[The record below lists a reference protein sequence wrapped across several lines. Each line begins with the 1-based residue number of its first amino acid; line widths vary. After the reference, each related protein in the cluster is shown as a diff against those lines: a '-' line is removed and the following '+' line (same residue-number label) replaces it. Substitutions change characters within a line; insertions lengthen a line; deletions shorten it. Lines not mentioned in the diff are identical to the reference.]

1 VFSLASICKQWPD
14 YSIDIVPSQS
24 SILSMKVRQKAN
36 SNRVWQF
43 LDSARLLPDSLDNL
57 AKCFLG
63 REKLKDSID
72 YETLHLNPR
81 RYEYLKTDCV
91 LLYDV
96 LSEYFRLLY
105 DKIGGVSGISAASTS
120 LATYRASYQRKS
132 IPEVSEKGAALA
144 RLGYYGGR
152 CEPFRRGFGSP
163 QELAEADGNVVR
175 PSESLNCYDVN
186 SMYPWAMKQAQPVE
200 ELKGLDGYHPELTGF
215 VDCTVE
221 VRDCHIPVLPC
232 RAENKLL
239 FPVGRFRGTFSTA
252 ELRLAEEVGQLASVD
267 YHDAVYFKTE
277 HIFDEYVDT
286 LYAFRDK
293 RKKDWSL
300 PLDRVAKIGL
310 NTLYGKF
317 GSQEV
322 RETIHISPTLDD
334 VLDKQMEPLP
344 SSLGVDCYIERTQT
358 NASYMLP
365 QIAAWIT
372 ALARCRLVR
381 ALLDAGPEAYYCD
394 TDSIFTPASISGL
407 GSSLGEWKNE
417 YLADPIVYAYFLA
430 PKVYVLRHASGR
442 VTNKAKGFSRFGE
455 RMPAELVDVLR
466 SGESVEVS
474 RFAKVRSVIR
484 GDFGLIFSRKQCH
497 FDYEKRIFRSDGT
510 SVPRRIETA

>member
-1 VFSLASICKQWPD
+1 
-14 YSIDIVPSQS
+14 
-24 SILSMKVRQKAN
+24 MKVRQKAN

-63 REKLKDSID
+63 REKIKDGID
-72 YETLHLNPR
+72 YETLHTNPL
-81 RYEYLKTDCV
+81 RYDYLKTDCV

-132 IPEVSEKGAALA
+132 LPEVSEKGAALA

-152 CEPFRRGFGSP
+152 CEPFRRSFVSP
-163 QELAEADGNVVR
+163 DIDSQAPPLCSFWPATVTA
-175 PSESLNCYDVN
+175 LHCYDVN

-200 ELKGLDGYHPELTGF
+200 ELQGLDGYHQELTGF
-215 VDCTVE
+215 IDCTVT
-221 VRDCHIPVLPC
+221 VNDCHIPVLPC
-232 RAENKLL
+232 RVENKLV
-239 FPVGRFRGTFSTA
+239 FPIGKFRGTFSTV
-252 ELRLAEEVGQLASVD
+252 ELRLAEELGQLASVD
-267 YHDAVYFKTE
+267 YHDSVYFKTD
-277 HIFDEYVDT
+277 HIFDDYVDT

-322 RETIHISPTLDD
+322 RETIHISPSLDD

-344 SSLGVDCYIERTQT
+344 SPLGIDCYIERTQT

-394 TDSIFTPASISGL
+394 TDSIFTPASISGC
-407 GSSLGEWKNE
+407 GGALGEWKNE
-417 YLADPIVYAYFLA
+417 YLADPIVYAYFVA

-455 RMPAELVDVLR
+455 RMPTELVDMLR
-466 SGESVEVS
+466 SGKSVEVS

-497 FDYEKRIFRSDGT
+497 FDYEKRIFRADGT
-510 SVPRRIETA
+510 SIPRRVERA

>member
-1 VFSLASICKQWPD
+1 
-14 YSIDIVPSQS
+14 
-24 SILSMKVRQKAN
+24 MKVRRK
-36 SNRVWQF
+36 SNAKHVWHF
-43 LDSARLLPDSLDNL
+43 LDSIRLLPDSLDNL

-63 REKLKDSID
+63 REKIKDGID
-72 YETLHLNPR
+72 YETLHTNPL
-81 RYEYLKTDCV
+81 RYDYLRSDCV
-91 LLYDV
+91 LLFDV

-120 LATYRASYQRKS
+120 LATYRASFQRKS
-132 IPEVSEKGAALA
+132 IPEVTEKAAALA

-152 CEPFRRGFGSP
+152 CEPFRRSFGSS
-163 QELAEADGNVVR
+163 QELAEAKRVVL
-175 PSESLNCYDVN
+175 SKLHCYDVN

-200 ELKGLDGYHPELTGF
+200 ELKGLSGYHPDLTGF
-215 VDCTVE
+215 VDCTVI
-221 VRDCHIPVLPC
+221 VNDCHIPVLPC

-239 FPVGRFRGTFSTA
+239 FPVGKFRGTFSTA
-252 ELRLAEEVGQLASVD
+252 ELRLATEVGQLASID
-267 YHDAVYFKTE
+267 YHDSVYFKTD
-277 HIFDEYVDT
+277 HIFDDYVDV

-293 RKKDWSL
+293 RKPDWTL

-317 GSQEV
+317 GSQDT
-322 RETIHISPTLDD
+322 RETIHISPTLDE

-344 SSLGVDCYIERTQT
+344 SSLGVDCFIERTQT

-394 TDSIFTPASISGL
+394 TDSIFTPASISGC

-455 RMPAELVDVLR
+455 RMPAELVEVLR
-466 SGESVEVS
+466 AGESVEVS

-497 FDYEKRIFRSDGT
+497 FDYEKRIFNEDGT